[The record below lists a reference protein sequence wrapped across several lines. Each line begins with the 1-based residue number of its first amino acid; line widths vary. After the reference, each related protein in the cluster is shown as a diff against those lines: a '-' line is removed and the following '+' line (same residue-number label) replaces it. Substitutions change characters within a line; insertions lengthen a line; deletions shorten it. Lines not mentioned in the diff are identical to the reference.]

1 MMKDDYSD
9 IIGLPHHE
17 SSVHPRMPLAQRSA
31 QFAPFAALSGY
42 DEAIAERAR
51 ITDRKE
57 DDESMAG
64 SLDRT
69 VQMLRSQLSQ
79 RPSVKVSYFRPDG
92 RKSGGKYVSVS
103 GRLKDIDDIRR
114 EFILEQSS
122 GEEILRVPVADIS
135 GIEII

>member
-1 MMKDDYSD
+1 MKDDYSD

-17 SSVHPRMPLAQRSA
+17 SSVHPRMPLAQRAA

-42 DEAIAERAR
+42 DEAIVERAR
-51 ITDRKE
+51 LTDQKE
-57 DDESMAG
+57 DDESLAG

>member
-17 SSVHPRMPLAQRSA
+17 SSVHPRMPLAQRAA

-51 ITDRKE
+51 LTDRKE

-69 VQMLRSQLSQ
+69 VQLLRQELS
-79 RPSVKVSYFRPDG
+79 RHPEVKVSFFQPDG
-92 RKSGGKYVSVS
+92 RKAGGKYVSVS

-114 EFILEQSS
+114 EFILEQTS
-122 GEEILRVPVADIS
+122 GGKISRIPVADIS

>member
-1 MMKDDYSD
+1 MTGEDYSD

-17 SSVHPRMPLAQRSA
+17 SSVHPRMPLAQRAA

-51 ITDRKE
+51 LTDRKE

-69 VQMLRSQLSQ
+69 VQFLRRELSHH
-79 RPSVKVSYFRPDG
+79 PEVKVSFFQPDD
-92 RKSGGKYVSVS
+92 RKAGGKYVSVS

-114 EFILEQSS
+114 EFILEQPS
-122 GEEILRVPVADIS
+122 GGEIRRIPVPDIS